1 MNILFSNAG
10 RRTYLIEY
18 ALNIKI
24 NNKLINI
31 FVTDTSKHTASFHVS
46 KRTKNFV
53 TPFVSKF
60 PKKYLNKTFNLCKK
74 YKIDILIPLMDY
86 EIPILSKNK
95 NIFEK
100 INTQVLVSDI
110 NTTLNCLDKKKNYI
124 FCKNN
129 NISVPQTY
137 FNKKTSFKYP
147 LLRKNI
153 LGSAGMHQ
161 KVIKN
166 YKDLYNFDSKK
177 HILQKNIIGQEYGM
191 DILNDF
197 NGKYVHS
204 FARKKIVM
212 KNGETDKAT
221 VIKNRKFIKFAKL
234 ISQKFKHIGPMDV
247 DFIMTPKGKIY
258 FIDFNTR
265 FGGGYP
271 ITHLSGF
278 NYIKALILMRN
289 GKKTNFKKNF
299 KVHSF
304 SKGIAIYKNF

>member
-24 NNKLINI
+24 NNKPINI
-31 FVTDTSKHTASFHVS
+31 FITDTNKHTASFHVS
-46 KRTKNFV
+46 KKTKNFI
-53 TPFVSKF
+53 TPIVSKS
-60 PKKYLNKTFNLCKK
+60 PKKYLNKTLNICKK

-86 EIPILSKNK
+86 EIPILSRNK
-95 NIFEK
+95 KFFEK
-100 INTQVLVSDI
+100 INTTVVVSNI
-110 NTTLNCLDKKKNYI
+110 NTILNCLDKKKNYI
-124 FCKNN
+124 FCKIN
-129 NISVPQTY
+129 NIPVPQTY
-137 FNKKTSFKYP
+137 FKKKTSFKYP
-147 LLRKNI
+147 LIRKNI
-153 LGSAGMHQ
+153 LGSAGLDQ
-161 KVIKN
+161 KVIRK

-177 HILQKNIIGQEYGM
+177 HILQKNIIGDEYGM
-191 DILNDF
+191 DILNDYK
-197 NGKYVHS
+197 GEYVHS
-204 FARKKIVM
+204 FVRKKIIM

-221 VIKNRKFIKFAKL
+221 VIKNIKFIKLAKM
-234 ISQKFKHIGPMDV
+234 ISQKFKHIGSMDV

-278 NYIKALILMRN
+278 NYIKALILMKK
-289 GKKTNFKKNF
+289 GKRMNFKKNF
-299 KVHSF
+299 KVNSF